1 MDVGM
6 LWFDNDTHTDL
17 PSKIE
22 NAAEYYLNKYGIRPN
37 VCFIH
42 PCMTPS
48 DLITQTVISNPQEEK
63 SSTLFN
69 TGSIEV
75 RTSISMLPNHL
86 WIGING
92 SERKRSDQCI

>member
-6 LWFDNDTHTDL
+6 LWFDNDTHIDL
-17 PSKIE
+17 PKKIE

-42 PCMTPS
+42 PCMTPE
-48 DLITQTVISNPQEEK
+48 DLK
-63 SSTLFN
+63 SRVSKTSQIDHKHNAVFKA
-69 TGSIEV
+69 GSIEV
-75 RTSISMLPNHL
+75 RTSKSMLPNHL

-92 SERKRSDQCI
+92 SKR

>member
-6 LWFDNDTHTDL
+6 LWFDNDTNTDL

-22 NAAEYYLNKYGIRPN
+22 NAAEYYLNKYGIQPN

-42 PCMTPS
+42 PCMTPE
-48 DLITQTVISNPQEEK
+48 DLK
-63 SSTLFN
+63 SQIRKPSKKALKPKTLF
-69 TGSIEV
+69 TSGSIEV
-75 RTSISMLPNHL
+75 RTSKSMLPNHL

-92 SERKRSDQCI
+92 LKR

>member
-42 PCMTPS
+42 PCMTPD
-48 DLITQTVISNPQEEK
+48 DLGSQKIESNQRKHKSNP
-63 SSTLFN
+63 LF
-69 TGSIEV
+69 TAGSIEV
-75 RTSISMLPNHL
+75 RTSNSMLPNHL

-92 SERKRSDQCI
+92 SKR